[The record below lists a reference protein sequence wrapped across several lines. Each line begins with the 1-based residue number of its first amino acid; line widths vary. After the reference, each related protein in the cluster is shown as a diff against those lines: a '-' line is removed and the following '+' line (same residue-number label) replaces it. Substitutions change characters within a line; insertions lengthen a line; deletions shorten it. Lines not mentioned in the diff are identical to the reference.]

1 MKEEDE
7 EKEKDPPLTPSKTRR
22 RNHRSIKKNGGGG
35 GGGGGGGLQRSY
47 SSRKRV
53 RLKALFFVAF
63 CILTLRRRMSFENTL
78 DSNF

>member
-22 RNHRSIKKNGGGG
+22 RNHRSIKKNGGG